1 MNAADESLGNVLL
14 VGLGAVAIQVALD
27 LRRHGAGR
35 LGALNHP
42 GRRSQRIAEA
52 L

>member
-42 GRRSQRIAEA
+42 GDRKSVV
-52 L
+52 

>member
-27 LRRHGAGR
+27 LRRHGAGD
-35 LGALNHP
+35 GAEDEADDDH
-42 GRRSQRIAEA
+42 RIAE
-52 L
+52 